1 MAGGAPSVLTGTL
14 LARKGAASPAGFG
27 GAYAIW
33 HLTPLLA
40 LRALKRRLGAVR
52 VAPGALA
59 LAGFA
64 VAGALIWQLTGDG
77 GEPAA
82 VSKPGP
88 ASAAATAPINEPAN
102 AAPAAPTMVKAAL
115 DAPAAT
121 TAAPDVPTAATA
133 APDAPTAVDTA
144 VDTAAAAPPPSET
157 APTAPLP
164 ARAVPAPEPPAVKAG
179 YRVQFFALRSEA
191 SARRAWSQLEAK
203 NKTLFAELRPT
214 VVRTRLRVS
223 GKSVYRLQ
231 VGDFATWTTAQNL
244 CRKAKLRRLDCIVV
258 RR

>member
-1 MAGGAPSVLTGTL
+1 MTGTL

-40 LRALKRRLGAVR
+40 LRALKRRLGAAR
-52 VAPGALA
+52 VAPRMLA

-64 VAGALIWQLTGDG
+64 AAGALVWQLTGDG
-77 GEPAA
+77 SEPAA

-88 ASAAATAPINEPAN
+88 ASAAATVPENEPAN

-115 DAPAAT
+115 DAP
-121 TAAPDVPTAATA
+121 
-133 APDAPTAVDTA
+133 TAVDTA
-144 VDTAAAAPPPSET
+144 PAAPPPSES
-157 APTAPLP
+157 APAAPLP
-164 ARAVPAPEPPAVKAG
+164 ARATPAPEPAGVKAG

-203 NKTLFAELRPT
+203 NKNLFGELRPT

-223 GKSVYRLQ
+223 RKWIYRLQ

>member
-1 MAGGAPSVLTGTL
+1 MTGTL

-40 LRALKRRLGAVR
+40 LRALKRRLGAAR
-52 VAPGALA
+52 VAPRMLA

-64 VAGALIWQLTGDG
+64 AAGALVWQLTGDG

-88 ASAAATAPINEPAN
+88 ASAAATVPENEPAN

-115 DAPAAT
+115 DAP
-121 TAAPDVPTAATA
+121 
-133 APDAPTAVDTA
+133 TAVDTA
-144 VDTAAAAPPPSET
+144 PAAPPPSES
-157 APTAPLP
+157 APAAPLP
-164 ARAVPAPEPPAVKAG
+164 ARATPAPEPAGVKAG

-203 NKTLFAELRPT
+203 NKNLFGELRPT

-223 GKSVYRLQ
+223 GKWVYRLQ

>member
-1 MAGGAPSVLTGTL
+1 MTGTL

-40 LRALKRRLGAVR
+40 LRALKRRLGAAR
-52 VAPGALA
+52 VAPRMLA

-64 VAGALIWQLTGDG
+64 AAGALVWQLTGDG

-115 DAPAAT
+115 DAPT
-121 TAAPDVPTAATA
+121 LATA
-133 APDAPTAVDTA
+133 APDAPTAAKAALDAPTA
-144 VDTAAAAPPPSET
+144 VDTAPAAPPPSES
-157 APTAPLP
+157 APAAPLP
-164 ARAVPAPEPPAVKAG
+164 ARATPAPEPAGVKAG

-203 NKTLFAELRPT
+203 NKNLFGELGPT

-223 GKSVYRLQ
+223 GKWVYRLQ

>member
-1 MAGGAPSVLTGTL
+1 MTGTL

-40 LRALKRRLGAVR
+40 LRALKRRLGAAR
-52 VAPGALA
+52 VAPRILA

-64 VAGALIWQLTGDG
+64 AAGALVWQLTGDG

-102 AAPAAPTMVKAAL
+102 APPAAPTMVKAAL
-115 DAPAAT
+115 DAP
-121 TAAPDVPTAATA
+121 
-133 APDAPTAVDTA
+133 TAVDTA
-144 VDTAAAAPPPSET
+144 PAAPPPSES
-157 APTAPLP
+157 APAAPLP
-164 ARAVPAPEPPAVKAG
+164 ARATPAPEPAGVKAG

-203 NKTLFAELRPT
+203 NKNLFGELRPT

-223 GKSVYRLQ
+223 GKWVYRLQ

>member
-1 MAGGAPSVLTGTL
+1 MADRAPSLLTGTL

-40 LRALKRRLGAVR
+40 LRALKRRLGALR
-52 VAPGALA
+52 FAPGILA

-64 VAGALIWQLTGDG
+64 VAGALLWQLTGDG
-77 GEPAA
+77 SEPAA
-82 VSKPGP
+82 LSKPGP

-102 AAPAAPTMVKAAL
+102 APSAAPTMVKAAL
-115 DAPAAT
+115 DAPT
-121 TAAPDVPTAATA
+121 LATA

-144 VDTAAAAPPPSET
+144 AAAAPPSES
-157 APTAPLP
+157 APAAPLP
-164 ARAVPAPEPPAVKAG
+164 ARATTAPEPAGVKAG

-203 NKTLFAELRPT
+203 NKNLFGKLRPT

-231 VGDFATWTTAQNL
+231 VGDFATWTKAQNL

>member
-1 MAGGAPSVLTGTL
+1 MTGTL

-40 LRALKRRLGAVR
+40 LRALKRRLGAAR
-52 VAPGALA
+52 VAPRMLA

-64 VAGALIWQLTGDG
+64 AAGALVWQLTGDG
-77 GEPAA
+77 SEPAA
-82 VSKPGP
+82 VSNPGP
-88 ASAAATAPINEPAN
+88 ASAAATVPENEPAN

-115 DAPAAT
+115 DAP
-121 TAAPDVPTAATA
+121 
-133 APDAPTAVDTA
+133 TAVDTA
-144 VDTAAAAPPPSET
+144 PAAPPPSES
-157 APTAPLP
+157 APAAPLP
-164 ARAVPAPEPPAVKAG
+164 ARATPAPEPAGVKAG

-203 NKTLFAELRPT
+203 NKNLFGELRPT

-223 GKSVYRLQ
+223 RKWVYRLQ

>member
-1 MAGGAPSVLTGTL
+1 MTGTL

-40 LRALKRRLGAVR
+40 LRALKRRLGAAR
-52 VAPGALA
+52 VAPRILA

-64 VAGALIWQLTGDG
+64 AAGALVWQLTGDG

-102 AAPAAPTMVKAAL
+102 APPAAPTMVKAAL
-115 DAPAAT
+115 DAP
-121 TAAPDVPTAATA
+121 
-133 APDAPTAVDTA
+133 TAVDTA
-144 VDTAAAAPPPSET
+144 PAAPPPSES
-157 APTAPLP
+157 APAAPLP
-164 ARAVPAPEPPAVKAG
+164 ARATPAPEPAGVKAG

-203 NKTLFAELRPT
+203 NKNLFGELRPT

-223 GKSVYRLQ
+223 RKWVYRLQ

>member
-40 LRALKRRLGAVR
+40 LRALKRRLGAAR
-52 VAPGALA
+52 VAPRILA

-64 VAGALIWQLTGDG
+64 AAGALVWQLTGDG

-102 AAPAAPTMVKAAL
+102 APPAAPTMVKAAL
-115 DAPAAT
+115 DAP
-121 TAAPDVPTAATA
+121 TAVL
-133 APDAPTAVDTA
+133 DAPTAVDTA
-144 VDTAAAAPPPSET
+144 PAAPPPSES
-157 APTAPLP
+157 APAAPLP
-164 ARAVPAPEPPAVKAG
+164 ARATPAPEPAGVKAG

-203 NKTLFAELRPT
+203 NKNLFGELRPT

-223 GKSVYRLQ
+223 RKWVYRLQ